1 MRRPSPHHSQ
11 TDCVGGGKK
20 EPRWI
25 KYCSPP
31 SVCYPGTAFQSFSV
45 CHKNCP
51 QYFPFVPPRLPI
63 SLAPALGSN
72 SAMYCT
78 RKLGIFF
85 AYCEHH
91 AMFWCSY
98 YAGFIKAFSN
108 EPLCR
113 LISAE
118 PNQWFVREIIS
129 ASIPCTVCWSGI
141 WAGNQWE
148 GKQ

>member
-1 MRRPSPHHSQ
+1 
-11 TDCVGGGKK
+11 
-20 EPRWI
+20 
-25 KYCSPP
+25 
-31 SVCYPGTAFQSFSV
+31 
-45 CHKNCP
+45 
-51 QYFPFVPPRLPI
+51 
-63 SLAPALGSN
+63 
-72 SAMYCT
+72 MYCT

-129 ASIPCTVCWSGI
+129 ASISLHSMLVWYMGRQSVGGKTIKPVD
-141 WAGNQWE
+141 ARGNLH
-148 GKQ
+148 